1 MSYQRQFNLKYNPD
15 VDRDVIQALER
26 SGSPVDYV
34 RRLVREDQRYKEI
47 LESVDQGKRGRNDA
61 TTTQN

>member
-15 VDRDVIQALER
+15 VDRDVIEALER

-47 LESVDQGKRGRNDA
+47 LENVDKWKARANNA
-61 TTTQN
+61 AATQN